1 MVLVVVIGATS
12 ISENWRSFGGR
23 VQRRPSPFPCFR
35 APLFDP
41 LSWYFPKSG
50 KKSFRNVLVRH
61 FLPSLGFYV
70 QIFCVTTSMLLFS
83 PLSFALVKYFPTISR
98 CAHRK
103 KGKNLSFHNF
113 PRIMHK
119 WCWVAYLQLYLLEI
133 FESGQ
138 KILSSQ
144 EVLKEEFSKY
154 LSSARAWQSWRP
166 LKTRWQIWASII
178 ISCHSWMRF
187 NLLSVMHRVEIA
199 EIDSYTFF
207 AKI

>member
-1 MVLVVVIGATS
+1 MWPQKCCYL
-12 ISENWRSFGGR
+12 
-23 VQRRPSPFPCFR
+23 
-35 APLFDP
+35 DP
-41 LSWYFPKSG
+41 
-50 KKSFRNVLVRH
+50 
-61 FLPSLGFYV
+61 YV
-70 QIFCVTTSMLLFS
+70 S
-83 PLSFALVKYFPTISR
+83 PLLNIFLQLQG
-98 CAHRK
+98 AHTEK

-119 WCWVAYLQLYLLEI
+119 WCCVAYLQLYLLEI
-133 FESGQ
+133 FQSGQ

-187 NLLSVMHRVEIA
+187 NLLSVMLMHLFHAHITFLFPEHMLPNRFWTGLSMMPEGWARRKAKFFRQRVIVRRRRPR
-199 EIDSYTFF
+199 IFF
-207 AKI
+207 QKFNFVEKRQFGHY

>member
-1 MVLVVVIGATS
+1 
-12 ISENWRSFGGR
+12 
-23 VQRRPSPFPCFR
+23 
-35 APLFDP
+35 
-41 LSWYFPKSG
+41 
-50 KKSFRNVLVRH
+50 
-61 FLPSLGFYV
+61 
-70 QIFCVTTSMLLFS
+70 
-83 PLSFALVKYFPTISR
+83 
-98 CAHRK
+98 
-103 KGKNLSFHNF
+103 
-113 PRIMHK
+113 MHK

-187 NLLSVMHRVEIA
+187 NLLCDVDAFFHAHNM
-199 EIDSYTFF
+199 TFLF
-207 AKI
+207 QEHMLPNRFWTGLSMMPEGWARRKAKFFRQSDCPSTSSPPYFLPKIQFCGKNGDLVITNAVKVRKCSNLDLLSAWLHIILGILYFGAVHLIRLNLVLDVINIRCG